1 MASLPSP
8 EFLLHWKGSLSR
20 RDDPLWLPSQR
31 KPTWKVEREERP
43 TFDLKLQVAQEF
55 RHAEEAGK
63 DGLSD
68 PYESSSIFLHRE
80 VEHLAGL
87 GLGYNR
93 CSQELLDFFVF
104 FFKILPLGHGR
115 FIAAESGWSLIRPQS
130 RSFHEPSM
138 KKGLQS
144 DAEAS

>member
-1 MASLPSP
+1 MASLPSH

-31 KPTWKVEREERP
+31 KPTWKVCEERP

-68 PYESSSIFLHRE
+68 PYESSSCNPPE

-93 CSQELLDFFVF
+93 CSQELLDFFCF
-104 FFKILPLGHGR
+104 F
-115 FIAAESGWSLIRPQS
+115 
-130 RSFHEPSM
+130 
-138 KKGLQS
+138 
-144 DAEAS
+144 